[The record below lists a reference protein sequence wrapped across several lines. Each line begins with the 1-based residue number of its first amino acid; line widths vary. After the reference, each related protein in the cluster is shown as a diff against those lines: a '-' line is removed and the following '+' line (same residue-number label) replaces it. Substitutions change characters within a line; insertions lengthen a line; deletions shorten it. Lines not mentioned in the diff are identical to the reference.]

1 MFKKKSKAILK
12 GFEQKKEPLKK
23 LIKADKCSQTFIIE
37 KNDELVQNILWSLGK
52 KGGVVNVVVA
62 ISNIQAL
69 VKQNGTL
76 MFRF

>member
-1 MFKKKSKAILK
+1 MK

-76 MFRF
+76 MFRFW

>member
-1 MFKKKSKAILK
+1 MFKKKSKAIFK